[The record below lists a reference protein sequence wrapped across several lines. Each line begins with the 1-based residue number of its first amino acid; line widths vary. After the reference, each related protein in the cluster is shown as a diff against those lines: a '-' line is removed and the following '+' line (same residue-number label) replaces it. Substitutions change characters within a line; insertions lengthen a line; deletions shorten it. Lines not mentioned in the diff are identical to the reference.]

1 MAKAIHFGAGKIGRG
16 FIGSVLNEAGYE
28 VTFADVNQEI
38 IDLINKEKGYAVHIA
53 DQNVYKKE
61 IVGVSAVNSASEDLL
76 DLIAEA
82 DLITTAVSM
91 KVIPLIAPAIASG
104 LNQRYRSC
112 NTSPLNI
119 ICCENG
125 IRATSTLKG
134 YVMERLD
141 AETIEWMKGMIG
153 FADSS
158 VDRIVPMIS
167 LESPLDVATEEFY
180 E

>member
-1 MAKAIHFGAGKIGRG
+1 MSKAIHFGAGKIGRG
-16 FIGSVLNEAGYE
+16 FIGAVLNEAGYE

-38 IDLINKEKGYAVHIA
+38 KDLINKEKGYAVHITG
-53 DQNVYKKE
+53 QNVYTKE

-82 DLITTAVSM
+82 DLITTAVGM
-91 KVIPLIAPAIASG
+91 KVLPFIAPAIASG

-141 AETIEWMKGMIG
+141 AETIE
-153 FADSS
+153 
-158 VDRIVPMIS
+158 
-167 LESPLDVATEEFY
+167 
-180 E
+180 

>member
-1 MAKAIHFGAGKIGRG
+1 MSKAIHFGAGKIGRG

-38 IDLINKEKGYAVHIA
+38 IDLINKEKGYAVHITG
-53 DQNVYKKE
+53 QNVYTKE
-61 IVGVSAVNSASEDLL
+61 IVGVS
-76 DLIAEA
+76 
-82 DLITTAVSM
+82 
-91 KVIPLIAPAIASG
+91 AIASG

-134 YVMERLD
+134 YVMEMLD
-141 AETIEWMKGMIG
+141 ACVEKKLFTLNTGHCTT
-153 FADSS
+153 A
-158 VDRIVPMIS
+158 
-167 LESPLDVATEEFY
+167 
-180 E
+180 